1 MKTLVRN
8 IAAFIR
14 SLDIRYGTTLK
25 RKALCIA
32 LPGLIIAST
41 VFTYDALKTEKTIMR
56 EEIKKRAEVL
66 AHLASRIGEL
76 PILSG
81 NDELLRGAISTLKEV
96 PEVSSVALYDSRMH
110 LLMQDGPVL
119 PPARMLPAARHLVIF
134 EEPGYFDL
142 YASVYT
148 EKERQDIDLYHET
161 KPGEGVKEN
170 EGWVR
175 IGFSKASI
183 IAAERRIIFKGLIF
197 AIVFTL
203 GIGSF
208 VSVMFGLA
216 TKPLSLLSKAL
227 NSVRKGEYPEIHVNS
242 NDEVGLLASEYTRM
256 IDAVRDREARLTES
270 RKRISD
276 LFSRVEHAIF
286 RLDSK
291 GRIIET
297 NRKFDELCGRPEDF
311 CSLFVMREGKDRFS
325 EAAAGTFKNAEEKIL
340 GVDGAELFVI
350 ISLYPE
356 SGTNDAVAGFD
367 GYFVDITEKK
377 KLEEAIIQA
386 QKLESIGL
394 LAGGVAHDFNNI
406 LTGILGYASLSQSI
420 VSRDSKI
427 FGYMEVIAKSAQ
439 RATNLT
445 HQLLGFAR
453 KGKYK
458 VEKLSINDIVSEL
471 IAFLRETFDRNIA
484 IVLDMEGGLSPVEG
498 DGNQLYQ
505 ALMNLCINAR
515 DAMPSG
521 GRLYI
526 KTEAFALRDERMA
539 TLLQVPPGDYVRV
552 GITDVGTGMTA
563 EVKKRIFEP
572 FYTTK
577 GVGKGTGLGL
587 SMVYGIV
594 KNHGG
599 YINVY
604 SEVGLGTTMRVYLPK
619 ASGVIEER
627 RKKGV
632 MSSGN
637 KRGTIL
643 FIDDEDMVRELGREI
658 LEAYDFKVLVA
669 VHGAEGVRMF
679 QEHRENIDLVI
690 LDMIMP
696 EKGGRQAF
704 NEIRAIKPEARILL
718 CSGYGQEQS
727 FDELLDA
734 GAVGFLQKPFQ
745 HLDLIGK
752 VEEAMKR

>member
-1 MKTLVRN
+1 MKPIKSAISSL
-8 IAAFIR
+8 IR
-14 SLDIRYGTTLK
+14 SLETRYGNTLK

-41 VFTYDALKTEKTIMR
+41 VFTYDALKTERTIMR
-56 EEIKKRAEVL
+56 DEIRKRAEVL
-66 AHLASRIGEL
+66 AHLASRMGEL

-81 NDELLRGAISTLKEV
+81 NAELIRGAIASLRGV
-96 PEVSSVALYDSRMH
+96 PEVSSVAFYDRRMN
-110 LLMQDGPVL
+110 LLMQDGLVL
-119 PPARMLPAARHLVIF
+119 PPARMLPNDRHLVIF
-134 EEPGYFDL
+134 ETPDYFDL

-148 EKERQDIDLYHET
+148 EKEREDIDLYHET
-161 KPGEGVKEN
+161 KPGESLKEN

-175 IGFSKASI
+175 IGFSKAAI
-183 IAAERRIIFKGLIF
+183 IAAERRIILKGLIF
-197 AIVFTL
+197 ACVFTL
-203 GIGSF
+203 VIGTF
-208 VSVMFGLA
+208 VSLMFGVA

-227 NSVRKGEYPEIHVNS
+227 NSVRKGEYPDIHVNS

-256 IDAVRDREARLTES
+256 IDAVRDREQRLTES

-276 LFSRVEHAIF
+276 LFYRVEHAIF
-286 RLDSK
+286 TLDSK
-291 GRIIET
+291 GRIIES
-297 NRKFDELCGRPEDF
+297 NRKFDELCGRPAEF
-311 CSLFVMREGKDRFS
+311 CSLFVKREGKDRLSDAVSGRFTNVEES
-325 EAAAGTFKNAEEKIL
+325 IIGADGT
-340 GVDGAELFVI
+340 ELSIV

-356 SGTNDAVAGFD
+356 FDESGNAVGFD
-367 GYFVDITEKK
+367 GYFVDISEKK

-394 LAGGVAHDFNNI
+394 LAGGIAHDFNNI
-406 LTGILGYASLSQSI
+406 LTGILGYASLSQAI

-427 FGYMEVIAKSAQ
+427 FGYMDIITKSAQ

-458 VEKLSINDIVSEL
+458 VEKLSVNDIVREL
-471 IAFLRETFDRNIA
+471 VVFLRETFDRSIA
-484 IVLDMEGGLSPVEG
+484 IVLEAEGDLPPVEG

-515 DAMPSG
+515 DAMPDG

-526 KTEAFALRDERMA
+526 KTETYALEDERTA
-539 TLLQVPPGDYVRV
+539 TLFQVPRGDYVRIS
-552 GITDVGTGMTA
+552 ITDVGTGMTE

-604 SEVGLGTTMRVYLPK
+604 SEMGLGTTMRVYLPK
-619 ASGVIEER
+619 TSGVIEER
-627 RKKGV
+627 RREEIMDGR
-632 MSSGN
+632 N

-643 FIDDEDMVRELGREI
+643 FIDDEDMVRELGKEI
-658 LEAYDFKVLVA
+658 LEAYNYRVLVA
-669 VHGAEGVRMF
+669 VHGSEGVRVF
-679 QEHRENIDLVI
+679 HEHRESIDLVI

-696 EKGGRQAF
+696 EKGGRQVF
-704 NEIRAIKPEARILL
+704 KEIRAMKPGVRILL
-718 CSGYGQEQS
+718 CSGYGQEQY
-727 FDELLDA
+727 FDELFDA
-734 GAVGFLQKPFQ
+734 GAAGFLQKPFQ
-745 HLDLIGK
+745 HVDLVGK
-752 VEEAMKR
+752 VEEAMKS